1 MHNSCA
7 ASSCNL
13 FNRTPPDTNNSK
25 EIRKGKKKIKTH
37 EMKITASIYI
47 YIAFARGDKWSALGI
62 PRSAPYYRPRRVH
75 IYRKRDRER
84 KKHNEEIRILTALYA
99 AGISV
104 YT

>member
-25 EIRKGKKKIKTH
+25 EMRKGKKKNKDARD
-37 EMKITASIYI
+37 EDQREYI
-47 YIAFARGDKWSALGI
+47 YIAFTRGDKWSALGI